1 MSFKKVLGV
10 GALLSVLALNFSC
23 GKETVSETEEL
34 YGIDRKEIKDQ
45 DT

>member
-1 MSFKKVLGV
+1 MNLKKLVGAAALLCVLAMSF
-10 GALLSVLALNFSC
+10 SC
-23 GKETVSETEEL
+23 EKETTSETDDL